1 MSVALVNLGCPR
13 VSHNQNLKVL
23 CVATRGF
30 VKYPQV
36 LALVTTNT

>member
-1 MSVALVNLGCPR
+1 MSVKLVSLGYPR
-13 VSHNQNLKVL
+13 VSHSQNSKVL
-23 CVATRGF
+23 SVVTRGF

>member
-1 MSVALVNLGCPR
+1 MSVAEVILGYPR
-13 VSHNQNLKVL
+13 VSHSQEGKGL

-30 VKYPQV
+30 TKYPQV